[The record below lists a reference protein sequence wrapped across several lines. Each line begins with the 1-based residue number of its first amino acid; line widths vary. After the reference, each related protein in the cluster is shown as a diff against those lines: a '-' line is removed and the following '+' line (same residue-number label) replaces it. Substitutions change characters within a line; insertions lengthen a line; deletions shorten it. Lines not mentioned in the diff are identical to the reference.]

1 MKIRT
6 LWSDA
11 KWIEGSL
18 DRVKETIFE
27 GALLT
32 ILIVFLFLHSWR
44 STVITGLTLPI
55 SAIATFIALH
65 FFGFSLNFM
74 TLMALSLCIG
84 LLIDDAIVV
93 RENIVRHS
101 NMGKSHRDAALQGT
115 QEIGVAVMATTFAI
129 LAVFIP
135 VAFMSGVIGRFF
147 LQFGITVAVA
157 VLVSLFVS
165 FTLDP
170 MLSSIWPDP
179 TRRPLPPRAVAR
191 PHHGARGDASS
202 KRAHVVY
209 DRAAQLDAERA
220 ALCAASSARACCC
233 SASPRLTFFGS
244 FMIVPLIG
252 TEFVPQQ
259 DEGMVSMRLNTPIG
273 SSLRIHRR
281 QDPRRR
287 GGDPRDQGR
296 RRDRH
301 DRRHRRRQELRAPDR
316 RARRSQDQ
324 QAPAADRVR
333 EPDPRAPGAHG
344 RAHGLDQPEQSAGR
358 RSRCS
363 APTAASSPSCRRS

>member
-1 MKIRT
+1 MYRAQQANLVKVGAGVEEAIAELQGRLPEDVKIRT

-27 GALLT
+27 GAMLT

-65 FFGFSLNFM
+65 AFGFSLNFM

-101 NMGKSHRDAALQGT
+101 LMGKNHRDAALQGT

-179 TRRPLPPRAVAR
+179 SEGRFKRLPWLRRSHGSRRARGRRRARAVRPPARLDARRTSLRLGQGERQPARAAAR
-191 PHHGARGDASS
+191 PGRGLVL
-202 KRAHVVY
+202 RQLH
-209 DRAAQLDAERA
+209 DRADDRHRVRA
-220 ALCAASSARACCC
+220 AAGRRHGVDAAEHAD
-233 SASPRLTFFGS
+233 RLEPA
-244 FMIVPLIG
+244 V
-252 TEFVPQQ
+252 
-259 DEGMVSMRLNTPIG
+259 
-273 SSLRIHRR
+273 HRR
-281 QDPRRR
+281 QGPRRR
-287 GGDPRDQGR
+287 GGDPRDPGCR
-296 RRDRH
+296 GDRH
-301 DRRHRRRQELRAPDR
+301 DRRHR
-316 RARRSQDQ
+316 
-324 QAPAADRVR
+324 
-333 EPDPRAPGAHG
+333 
-344 RAHGLDQPEQSAGR
+344 
-358 RSRCS
+358 
-363 APTAASSPSCRRS
+363 